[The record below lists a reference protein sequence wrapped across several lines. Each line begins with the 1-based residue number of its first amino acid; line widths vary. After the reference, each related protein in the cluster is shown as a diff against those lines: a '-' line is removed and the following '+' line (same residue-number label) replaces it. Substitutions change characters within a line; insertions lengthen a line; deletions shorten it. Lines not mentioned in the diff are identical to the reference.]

1 MESKTQFEALVA
13 PWVQACLDRDWDA
26 LLALCTDDVVFAPP
40 GEPSISGEESLKNW
54 LDAFP
59 VMTEFEFSFD
69 QIDESDDLAVG
80 CGTGSMTVEMGD
92 DTASMTIK
100 FADVFHRQADG
111 GWLYSHVIWNGNES

>member
-1 MESKTQFEALVA
+1 MESKTQIEALVA

-80 CGTGSMTVEMGD
+80 FGTGSMTVEMGD

>member
-1 MESKTQFEALVA
+1 MDSKTQIEALVA

-40 GEPSISGEESLKNW
+40 GELSVSGEESLKTW

-59 VMTEFEFSFD
+59 VMTAFEFSFD
-69 QIDESDDLAVG
+69 QIDESDGLAVAFG
-80 CGTGSMTVEMGD
+80 KGSMTVEMGD
-92 DTASMTIK
+92 ETASMTIK
-100 FADVFHRQADG
+100 FADVFHRQDDG

>member
-1 MESKTQFEALVA
+1 MDSKTQIEALVA

-80 CGTGSMTVEMGD
+80 FGTGSMTVEMGD

>member
-1 MESKTQFEALVA
+1 MESKTQIDALCA

-40 GEPSISGEESLKNW
+40 GEPSISGEESLKTW

-80 CGTGSMTVEMGD
+80 FGTGSMTVEMGD

>member
-1 MESKTQFEALVA
+1 MESKTQIEALVA

-80 CGTGSMTVEMGD
+80 FGTGSMTVEMGD

-100 FADVFHRQADG
+100 FADVFHRQAHG